1 MCADEEI
8 RAAVTASGLDDSYS
22 CTVCVKT
29 NIDECVVGD
38 VVNQHRGR
46 RSNQTSQVIGA
57 EFYHFVFGKVS
68 GDDCDFLF
76 TFGCSR
82 EGDDG
87 KKRGCGGV
95 LILISAERTSVA
107 VLTLGRES
115 VCLFLF

>member
-87 KKRGCGGV
+87 KKRGCGG
-95 LILISAERTSVA
+95 E
-107 VLTLGRES
+107 GGG
-115 VCLFLF
+115 